1 MTMTELQAVK
11 TSRVATQPGSTLK
24 KWDQVELVKCGAI
37 GTTAQ
42 RFLDLRGE
50 IHPVFANWAGV
61 DDAEL
66 WRELE
71 QPLLLASRIVESA
84 GLQWLSDFVIEDI
97 FGESYPGREPSH
109 ASERTT
115 FVTDENRTAPKTIV
129 RHHRAP
135 WATPEQKRK
144 WLITTQRRL
153 RNEVASSIT
162 WQLDADMY
170 PKRGWVG
177 YTCKHPRGNLSLDEL
192 DRYETIRKFDRS
204 CRDRRY
210 RDLTVLVTAEYP
222 RRLAELRRR
231 GLAHGEEYLLT
242 AFMTTITILHEYVTT
257 TTITITTPNP
267 PPAPFNPRVM
277 LGHAIYWKDSR
288 SLARNPREPFYGG
301 DLEMELGDSF
311 VAAAFGGWVPVPVL
325 QQPREEEEKKEKKEG
340 RLSFADGLAWRQS
353 LSWDHHRLRPKHRT
367 HYSIPVDYVARLF
380 DEESWFAAAGR
391 PERLIRPY
399 SLAGA
404 AAAAATTAG
413 QPLLHP
419 AFRAQHAAAALPDF
433 GRAGGGW
440 AWRRARGARFRIP
453 QYDGCVCPEL
463 DLPTATD
470 DVITEPV
477 ALDPRASSSS
487 SSSSTSAS
495 SSSSSSMSS
504 MRSSMI
510 GVGGMT
516 SSEQTQQQQSPRR
529 FSLVAAKKR
538 SSKVVDVTGT
548 LPPPRNRDSG
558 VSGMQATTMIKT
570 APVKIPEEEDIPR
583 VFLGPHHQGQRQRL
597 RQREVSGSGGIGRN
611 SSSSSSNS
619 GSPDRGEISVDE
631 LKKRLS
637 RIIGVSLTELEKLFD
652 GPPCG

>member
-1 MTMTELQAVK
+1 MMMTELQAVK
-11 TSRVATQPGSTLK
+11 MARVATQPGSTLK
-24 KWDQVELVKCGAI
+24 KWDQAELVRCGTI

-42 RFLDLRGE
+42 RFLNLRGE
-50 IHPVFANWAGV
+50 IHPVFANWLGI

-66 WRELE
+66 WREME

-97 FGESYPGREPSH
+97 FGENYPGREPSH

-115 FVTDENRTAPKTIV
+115 FVTDDNRTAPKSIV

-135 WATPEQKRK
+135 WATLEQKRK
-144 WLITTQRRL
+144 WMITTQRRL
-153 RNEVASSIT
+153 RNEIASSIT
-162 WQLDADMY
+162 WQLDRDMY
-170 PKRGWVG
+170 TEKGWVG
-177 YTCKHPRGNLSLDEL
+177 YTCKHPRGNMPLDEL
-192 DRYETIRKFDRS
+192 DKYETIRKFDRS

-242 AFMTTITILHEYVTT
+242 AFMTTITILHE
-257 TTITITTPNP
+257 
-267 PPAPFNPRVM
+267 

-288 SLARNPREPFYGG
+288 SLARNAREPFYGG

-311 VAAAFGGWVPVPVL
+311 VAAAFGGWVPVPVQ
-325 QQPREEEEKKEKKEG
+325 QQPREEEKEREEADG
-340 RLSFADGLAWRQS
+340 QLSFAGGLAWRQS
-353 LSWDHHRLRPKHRT
+353 LSWDHHRLRPKYRT
-367 HYSIPVDYVARLF
+367 HYSMPVDYVARLF
-380 DEESWFAAAGR
+380 DEESWFAAGR

-404 AAAAATTAG
+404 TTTAG

-419 AFRAQHAAAALPDF
+419 AFRSQHAAAALPDF
-433 GRAGGGW
+433 RRAGDGW
-440 AWRRARGARFRIP
+440 VWKRARGARFRIP
-453 QYDGCVCPEL
+453 QYDGCVCPEI

-470 DVITEPV
+470 DVIIEPA

-487 SSSSTSAS
+487 ST

-504 MRSSMI
+504 MI
-510 GVGGMT
+510 GTGTASG
-516 SSEQTQQQQSPRR
+516 EQTQHQQQQSPRR
-529 FSLVAAKKR
+529 FSLMATKKR
-538 SSKVVDVTGT
+538 SSKTDMKGT
-548 LPPPRNRDSG
+548 PLQNRDRDRDSG
-558 VSGMQATTMIKT
+558 LSGMRVTPPARMITTTTMKA
-570 APVKIPEEEDIPR
+570 APVKIPDEHDIPR
-583 VFLGPHHQGQRQRL
+583 VRLGPHRQNQGQGQRQRPG
-597 RQREVSGSGGIGRN
+597 QGASD
-611 SSSSSSNS
+611 SSSSSGGSNS
-619 GSPDRGEISVDE
+619 RSPDRGEISVDE

-652 GPPCG
+652 GPPCA

>member
-11 TSRVATQPGSTLK
+11 ASRVATQPGSTLK
-24 KWDQVELVKCGAI
+24 KWDKVELVKCGAI

-50 IHPVFANWAGV
+50 IHPVFANWVGV

-109 ASERTT
+109 AFERTT
-115 FVTDENRTAPKTIV
+115 FVMTDENRTAPKTIV

-170 PKRGWVG
+170 PERGWVG
-177 YTCKHPRGNLSLDEL
+177 YTCKHPRGNLALDEL

-210 RDLTVLVTAEYP
+210 RDLAVLVTAEYP

-242 AFMTTITILHEYVTT
+242 AFMTMITILHE
-257 TTITITTPNP
+257 
-267 PPAPFNPRVM
+267 

-325 QQPREEEEKKEKKEG
+325 LLRQPREEEDEEED

-367 HYSIPVDYVARLF
+367 HYSIPVDYVAHLF

-404 AAAAATTAG
+404 GAGAG
-413 QPLLHP
+413 QQPLPLLHP

-487 SSSSTSAS
+487 SSSSSSTSAS

-504 MRSSMI
+504 IRSSMI
-510 GVGGMT
+510 GAGGMMA
-516 SSEQTQQQQSPRR
+516 SSEQTQTQQQQQQQQSPRR
-529 FSLVAAKKR
+529 FSLVVAAKKKR
-538 SSKVVDVTGT
+538 SSSKVDVTGT
-548 LPPPRNRDSG
+548 LPPRNRDSG
-558 VSGMQATTMIKT
+558 VPRMQATTMIKT
-570 APVKIPEEEDIPR
+570 APVTKIPEEEDIPR
-583 VFLGPHHQGQRQRL
+583 VFLGPHHHNHHRHQGQRQRP
-597 RQREVSGSGGIGRN
+597 RQREVSGGGGVRRN
-611 SSSSSSNS
+611 SSSSSNS